1 MSVSEAFKNEVY
13 TSYYKKVL
21 GYINGKVC
29 NLSLAEDLCSE
40 VFLKIFDK
48 LDTFDA
54 EKSSLSTWI
63 FTVTRNRLTDYYRTR
78 RVFEEIPET
87 LKDNS
92 SVEEEICNQ
101 ESLNELA
108 DALEK
113 LDSRARDIII
123 LRYYSGRTLKEIAK
137 RFDISYAYVKILHK
151 KALSQLQEILGE
163 KNPAFQ

>member
-13 TSYYKKVL
+13 ESYCKKVL

-40 VFLKIFDK
+40 VFLKIFEK

-54 EKSSLSTWI
+54 EKASLSTWI

-87 LKDNS
+87 LKDDS
-92 SVEEEICNQ
+92 GVEAEICNQ
-101 ESLNELA
+101 ESLDELA

-113 LDSRARDIII
+113 LDSRTRDIII
-123 LRYYSGRTLKEIAK
+123 LHYYSGCTLKEIAE
-137 RFDISYAYVKILHK
+137 RLDISYAYIKILHK
-151 KALSQLQEILGE
+151 KALALLREILGE
-163 KNPAFQ
+163 KNSKFL